1 MRTITR
7 YYLFQVPGW
16 IFAVILLSVLRSWFC
31 LPVWAAIGLLAL
43 LVAKDVVLY
52 PFLRSAYEI
61 GESGA
66 AQLVGLK
73 GIARDHLDPAGYVAI
88 RGELWRARVEDGSE
102 PVPSGASVKVVAGN
116 RMTLT
121 VVKDTQ

>member
-16 IFAVILLSVLRSWFC
+16 IFAVLLLAALRSWFG
-31 LPVWAAIGLLAL
+31 LPLWAAVGLFAL
-43 LVAKDVVLY
+43 LIAKDVLLY
-52 PFLRSAYEI
+52 PLLRSAYEV

-66 AQLVGLK
+66 AQLIGLK
-73 GIARDHLDPAGYVAI
+73 GIARDDLDPDGYVAV
-88 RGELWRARVEDGSE
+88 RGELWHAQVAAGSG
-102 PVPSGASVKVVAGN
+102 PVQSGATVKVVAGN

-121 VVKDTQ
+121 VIRDTQ